1 MKKFLIILAAFLVVG
16 STAYAQPR
24 FGIRGGLS
32 LASSSFNSK
41 EDLKASSVNGF
52 NAGILFETSLF
63 PFVSLQ
69 PEVLFDQRGSKLDL
83 GGGVESTLR
92 TNYATIPLFFK
103 VSVPITSSF
112 KANLHAGPYA
122 GIALGGTAEVSV
134 NGTKDSRNVLV
145 VNSYDKEEASKPQVS
160 LVDYG
165 AIAGVGLSYDVIA
178 NLAVFLDVRY
188 ALGFAEVQKYAET
201 SGPSTPSLDALK
213 EYQKSANRAVQISAG
228 VSFKIGE

>member
-1 MKKFLIILAAFLVVG
+1 MKKNLIILAAILVVG

-24 FGIRGGLS
+24 FGVRGGLS
-32 LASSSFNSK
+32 MASSSFNSK

-52 NAGILFETSLF
+52 HAGILFETSLF

-103 VSVPITSSF
+103 VSIPITSSF
-112 KANLHAGPYA
+112 KANVHAGPYA
-122 GIALGGTAEVSV
+122 GIALGGTRELTL
-134 NGTKDSRNVLV
+134 NGNKESSNVLV
-145 VNSYDKEEASKPQVS
+145 VNSYDQAEATKPQVS

-165 AIAGVGLSYDVIA
+165 AIAGVGVSYDVIA
-178 NLAVFLDVRY
+178 NIAVFLDVRY

-201 SGPSTPSLDALK
+201 SGPSTPSLDAMRD
-213 EYQKSANRAVQISAG
+213 YQKAANRAVQISAG
-228 VSFKIGE
+228 VSFKIGD